1 MSVKTKVLLVDDD
14 LAVRKIARLF
24 LLKAGYDVEAADDV
38 DAAVQMLA
46 DQAGILD
53 RY

>member
-24 LLKAGYDVEAADDV
+24 LLKVGYDVATDDV

-46 DQAGILD
+46 DQARILN